1 MKVALEYLRRVV
13 KEEHYQMFDLYVIK
27 QWPPA
32 KVAQTLGVSIGQVYL
47 AKYRLGALLKKEVR
61 RLEASEGQ
69 IG

>member
-1 MKVALEYLRRVV
+1 
-13 KEEHYQMFDLYVIK
+13 MFDLYVIK